1 MSSAGTV
8 PAWVIEKQR
17 LEIERK
23 REAERR
29 NRVRKQIEQVCSEI
43 QTDLSN
49 LSRTGTAAWATEEIS
64 EISNVLEKAK
74 SIDEGDVDYMLS
86 QVSESRSLARQIEEI
101 SRNRKEEHA
110 QSLDRKASKLESL
123 QNELKFVK
131 IELDKKENIDSFS
144 NLTYHVEEMVQK
156 MIFTEEEELD
166 KFIHDTRKS
175 AEEIRVED
183 NKSVIE
189 EELRRHIVSSII
201 NSMNELGFVVGKP
214 KLVKESGKVAIIGK
228 LSSGRHI
235 RFDVSNSG
243 QMEFDMEGFVD
254 RKCADHLDEVLA
266 TLEKNFG
273 VESGPVQ
280 HNWKNPD
287 RISKGS
293 KGFPTGGNTR
303 SLGGGNR

>member
-29 NRVRKQIEQVCSEI
+29 NRVRNQIEQVCSEI

-49 LSRTGTAAWATEEIS
+49 LTRTGTAAWATEEIN
-64 EISNVLEKAK
+64 EISNVLENAK

-86 QVSESRSLARQIEEI
+86 QVSESRSLAKQIEEI
-101 SRNRKEEHA
+101 SNHRKEEHA
-110 QSLDRKASKLESL
+110 QALNRKAAKLESL
-123 QNELKFVK
+123 QNELKFIK

-144 NLTYHVEEMVQK
+144 NLTYHVDDMVQK
-156 MIFTEEEELD
+156 MKFTEEAELD
-166 KFIHDTRKS
+166 RFIHDTRNS

-183 NKSVIE
+183 NNSVIE

-235 RFDVSNSG
+235 RFDVTNSG

>member
-1 MSSAGTV
+1 MSSAGRV

-29 NRVRKQIEQVCSEI
+29 SRVREQINQICSEI
-43 QTDLSN
+43 QSELS
-49 LSRTGTAAWATEEIS
+49 LSTRTGNAAWATEEIS
-64 EISNVLEKAK
+64 EINNVLDKAK
-74 SIDEGDVDYMLS
+74 SIDEADVDYMLR
-86 QVSESRSLARQIEEI
+86 QVNEAKSLSKQIEAI
-101 SRNRKEEHA
+101 TRNRKEEYA
-110 QSLDRKASKLESL
+110 QTLDRKAAKLESL
-123 QNELKFVK
+123 LNELKFIK
-131 IELDKKENIDSFS
+131 IELDKKQNIDSFS
-144 NLTYHVEEMVQK
+144 NLTYHVEDMVQK
-156 MIFTEEEELD
+156 MKFTDESKLD
-166 KFIHDTRKS
+166 RFIDETRKS
-175 AEEIRVED
+175 AEEIRDKD

-214 KLVKESGKVAIIGK
+214 KLVKESGKVAIVGK

-235 RFDVSNSG
+235 RFDVTESG
-243 QMEFDMEGFVD
+243 EMEFDMEGFVD
-254 RKCADHLDEVLA
+254 RKCADHLDEVLV
-266 TLEKNFG
+266 TLEKKFG

>member
-8 PAWVIEKQR
+8 PAWVIERQR

-29 NRVRKQIEQVCSEI
+29 RRVREQINQVCSEI
-43 QTDLSN
+43 QTVISELT
-49 LSRTGTAAWATEEIS
+49 RTGNAAWASEEIS
-64 EISNVLEKAK
+64 EISDVLERTK
-74 SIDEGDVDYMLS
+74 SIDEADVDYILRR
-86 QVSESRSLARQIEEI
+86 VSESRILVGQIEDI
-101 SRNRKEEHA
+101 SNHRKEEHT
-110 QSLDRKASKLESL
+110 QTLNRKAAKLESL
-123 QNELKFVK
+123 QNEIKFIK
-131 IELDKKENIDSFS
+131 FELNKKENIDSLS
-144 NLTYHVEEMVQK
+144 NLRYNVDDMVQK
-156 MIFTEEEELD
+156 MTLTNESELD
-166 KFIHDTRKS
+166 RFIDETRKS
-175 AEEIRVED
+175 AEEIRDKD

-214 KLVKESGKVAIIGK
+214 KLIKESGKVAIVGK

-235 RFDVSNSG
+235 RFDVTESG
-243 QMEFDMEGFVD
+243 EMEFDMEGFVD
-254 RKCADHLDEVLA
+254 RKCADHLDEVLV
-266 TLEKNFG
+266 TLEKKFG

>member
-1 MSSAGTV
+1 
-8 PAWVIEKQR
+8 
-17 LEIERK
+17 
-23 REAERR
+23 
-29 NRVRKQIEQVCSEI
+29 
-43 QTDLSN
+43 
-49 LSRTGTAAWATEEIS
+49 
-64 EISNVLEKAK
+64 
-74 SIDEGDVDYMLS
+74 
-86 QVSESRSLARQIEEI
+86 
-101 SRNRKEEHA
+101 
-110 QSLDRKASKLESL
+110 
-123 QNELKFVK
+123 LKFVK

-144 NLTYHVEEMVQK
+144 NLTYHVQEMVQK

-235 RFDVSNSG
+235 RFDVSNNG

>member
-29 NRVRKQIEQVCSEI
+29 KRVRKQINQACSEI
-43 QTDLSN
+43 QTVISELT
-49 LSRTGTAAWATEEIS
+49 RTGNAAWATEEIS

-74 SIDEGDVDYMLS
+74 SIDEADVDYMLR
-86 QVSESRSLARQIEEI
+86 QVNQSKSLSKQIEEI
-101 SRNRKEEHA
+101 SNNRKEEHA
-110 QSLDRKASKLESL
+110 QALNRKVAKLESL
-123 QNELKFVK
+123 QNELKFIK

-144 NLTYHVEEMVQK
+144 NLTYHVEDMAQK
-156 MIFTEEEELD
+156 MKFTDESELD
-166 KFIHDTRKS
+166 HFIDETRKS
-175 AEEIRVED
+175 AEEIRDED

-214 KLVKESGKVAIIGK
+214 KLVEESGKVAIVGK

-235 RFDVSNSG
+235 RFDVTESG
-243 QMEFDMEGFVD
+243 EMEFDMEGFVD
-254 RKCADHLDEVLA
+254 RKCADHLDEVLV
-266 TLEKNFG
+266 TLEKKFG

>member
-29 NRVRKQIEQVCSEI
+29 KRVRKQINQICSEI
-43 QTDLSN
+43 QSDLCA
-49 LSRTGTAAWATEEIS
+49 LTRTGNAAWATEEIS
-64 EISNVLEKAK
+64 EISNILEKAK
-74 SIDEGDVDYMLS
+74 SIDEADVDYMLR
-86 QVSESRSLARQIEEI
+86 QVNQSKSLAKQIEEI
-101 SRNRKEEHA
+101 SNHRKEEHA
-110 QSLDRKASKLESL
+110 QTLNRKAAKLESL
-123 QNELKFVK
+123 QNELKFIK
-131 IELDKKENIDSFS
+131 IELDKKQNIDSFS
-144 NLTYHVEEMVQK
+144 NLAYHVEDMVQK
-156 MIFTEEEELD
+156 MKFTDEAELD
-166 KFIHDTRKS
+166 HFIDETRKS
-175 AEEIRVED
+175 AEEIRNRD

-235 RFDVSNSG
+235 RFDVTESG
-243 QMEFDMEGFVD
+243 EMEFDMEGFVD
-254 RKCADHLDEVLA
+254 RKCADHLDEVLV
-266 TLEKNFG
+266 TLEKKFG
-273 VESGPVQ
+273 VQSGPVQ

>member
-29 NRVRKQIEQVCSEI
+29 KRVRKQINQICSEI
-43 QTDLSN
+43 QSDLSA
-49 LSRTGTAAWATEEIS
+49 LTRTGKAAWATEEIS
-64 EISNVLEKAK
+64 EISILLDKAK
-74 SIDEGDVDYMLS
+74 SIDEADVDYMLQ
-86 QVSESRSLARQIEEI
+86 QVNQSKSLSKQIEEI

-110 QSLDRKASKLESL
+110 HALDRKAAKLESL
-123 QNELKFVK
+123 QNDLKFIK
-131 IELDKKENIDSFS
+131 TELDKKENIDSFS
-144 NLTYHVEEMVQK
+144 SLRYNVDDMVQK
-156 MIFTEEEELD
+156 MTFTNESELD
-166 KFIHDTRKS
+166 RFIDETRKS
-175 AEEIRVED
+175 AEEIRDKD

-214 KLVKESGKVAIIGK
+214 KLIKESGKVAIVGK

-235 RFDVSNSG
+235 RFDVTQSG
-243 QMEFDMEGFVD
+243 EMEFDMEGFVD
-254 RKCADHLDEVLA
+254 RKCADHLDEVLV
-266 TLEKNFG
+266 TLEKKFG

>member
-1 MSSAGTV
+1 MSSAGRV

-29 NRVRKQIEQVCSEI
+29 SRVREQINQICSEI
-43 QTDLSN
+43 QSELS
-49 LSRTGTAAWATEEIS
+49 LSIRTGNAAWATEEIS
-64 EISNVLEKAK
+64 EINNVLDKAK
-74 SIDEGDVDYMLS
+74 SIDEADVDYMLR
-86 QVSESRSLARQIEEI
+86 QVNEARSLSKQIDAI
-101 SRNRKEEHA
+101 TRNRKEEHA
-110 QSLDRKASKLESL
+110 QTLDRKAAKLESL
-123 QNELKFVK
+123 LNELKLIK
-131 IELDKKENIDSFS
+131 IELDKKQNIDSFS
-144 NLTYHVEEMVQK
+144 NLTYHVEDMVQK
-156 MIFTEEEELD
+156 MKFTDESELD
-166 KFIHDTRKS
+166 RFIDETRKS
-175 AEEIRVED
+175 AEEIRDKD

-214 KLVKESGKVAIIGK
+214 KLVKESGKVAIVGK

-235 RFDVSNSG
+235 RFDVTESG
-243 QMEFDMEGFVD
+243 EMEFDMEGFVD
-254 RKCADHLDEVLA
+254 RKCADHLDEVLV
-266 TLEKNFG
+266 TLEKKFG

>member
-1 MSSAGTV
+1 MSSAGRV

-29 NRVRKQIEQVCSEI
+29 SKVRIQINQICSEI
-43 QTDLSN
+43 ESDLSVLTN
-49 LSRTGTAAWATEEIS
+49 SGNSAWAIEEIS
-64 EISNVLEKAK
+64 EINNVLDKAK
-74 SIDEGDVDYMLS
+74 SIDDADVDYMLR
-86 QVSESRSLARQIEEI
+86 QINQTKSLSKQIEEI
-101 SRNRKEEHA
+101 SRNRKEEHKQA
-110 QSLDRKASKLESL
+110 LDRKAAKLESL
-123 QNELKFVK
+123 LNELKFIK

-144 NLTYHVEEMVQK
+144 NLSYHVEDMIQK
-156 MIFTEEEELD
+156 MKIADESELD
-166 KFIHDTRKS
+166 GFINETRKS
-175 AEEIRVED
+175 AEDIRDKD

-214 KLVKESGKVAIIGK
+214 KLVKESGKVAIVGK

-235 RFDVSNSG
+235 RFDITESG
-243 QMEFDMEGFVD
+243 EMEFDMEGFVD
-254 RKCADHLDEVLA
+254 RKCADHLDEVLV
-266 TLEKNFG
+266 TLEKKFG

>member
-17 LEIERK
+17 VEIERK

-29 NRVRKQIEQVCSEI
+29 NRVRKQITQVCSEI

-49 LSRTGTAAWATEEIS
+49 LTRTGNAAWATEEIS

-74 SIDEGDVDYMLS
+74 SIDEGDVDYMLR

-101 SRNRKEEHA
+101 SKSRKEEHA
-110 QSLDRKASKLESL
+110 QTLDRKASKLESL
-123 QNELKFVK
+123 QNELKFIK

-144 NLTYHVEEMVQK
+144 NLTYHVEDMVQK
-156 MIFTEEEELD
+156 MKFTDESELD
-166 KFIHDTRKS
+166 KFIDETRKS
-175 AEEIRVED
+175 AEQLRIED

-235 RFDVSNSG
+235 RFDVTNSG

>member
-29 NRVRKQIEQVCSEI
+29 KRVRTQINKICSEI
-43 QTDLSN
+43 QSDLSA
-49 LSRTGTAAWATEEIS
+49 LTRTGNAAWASEEIS

-74 SIDEGDVDYMLS
+74 SIDEADVDYMLG
-86 QVSESRSLARQIEEI
+86 QVNQSKSLAKQIEEI
-101 SRNRKEEHA
+101 SNNRKEEHA
-110 QSLDRKASKLESL
+110 QTLNRKAAKLESL
-123 QNELKFVK
+123 QNELKFIK
-131 IELDKKENIDSFS
+131 IELDKKQNIDSFS
-144 NLTYHVEEMVQK
+144 NLTYYVEDMVQK
-156 MIFTEEEELD
+156 MKFTDESELD
-166 KFIHDTRKS
+166 HFIDETRKS
-175 AEEIRVED
+175 AKEIRDKD

-214 KLVKESGKVAIIGK
+214 KLVKESGKVAIVGK

-235 RFDVSNSG
+235 RFDVTESG
-243 QMEFDMEGFVD
+243 EMEFDMEGFVD
-254 RKCADHLDEVLA
+254 RKCADHLDEVLV
-266 TLEKNFG
+266 TLEKKFG